1 MMKQTCKWL
10 LLLLLLAGAGIWAEA
25 RKPAEPQ
32 VKNVI
37 FMIGDGMGLADITAT
52 AIHRGCVPLEIERAH
67 YVGLSR
73 TYSANNRVTD
83 SAAGGTAL
91 ATGHKTNN
99 GSIGVDPDKQPLQS
113 ILEKAKANGL
123 ATGIVVSHSVTNAT
137 PAAFVAHQP
146 SRKMEEEIAADY
158 LETDIDVFIG
168 GGRMRFNQRR
178 DGRDLTRELQE
189 KGYTV
194 AGSMEEVQA
203 FRSGSLAAL
212 LYENTVPTIAEG
224 RGDYL
229 PQSTAKALE
238 ILQANSSKG
247 FFIMIE
253 GSQIDKGGHGRDIRT
268 IFNEM
273 LDFDQAVK
281 VAYDYA
287 DRHPGTLVVVTAD
300 HETGGVT
307 LPSGKPDF
315 TLPDQGVE
323 YSFSTKSHTACYV
336 PVFAYG
342 TGASR
347 FGHVLENTDIPQI
360 MEQLL
365 RFKE

>member
-1 MMKQTCKWL
+1 MKQTYKWL
-10 LLLLLLAGAGIWAEA
+10 LLVLLFAGAGTRVEA
-25 RKPAEPQ
+25 RKPAEPP

-37 FMIGDGMGLADITAT
+37 FLIGDGMGIADVTAT
-52 AIHRGCVPLEIERAH
+52 AIHQGCVPLEMERAH
-67 YVGLSR
+67 YVGFSR

-91 ATGHKTNN
+91 ATGRKTNN
-99 GSIGVDPDKQPLQS
+99 GSIGVDPDRQPVQS
-113 ILEKAKANGL
+113 ILEKAEANGL
-123 ATGIVVSHSVTNAT
+123 ATGIVVTHSVTNAT

-158 LETDIDVFIG
+158 LKTDIDVFIG
-168 GGRMRFNQRR
+168 GGRMRFDQRA
-178 DGRDLTRELQE
+178 DGRDLTQELQA

-194 AGSMEEVQA
+194 AGTMEEVQA
-203 FRSGSLAAL
+203 FRSGKLAAL
-212 LYENTVPTIAEG
+212 LYENTVPTMADG

-229 PQSTAKALE
+229 PQATAKALE
-238 ILQANSSKG
+238 ILEANSPKG

-253 GSQIDKGGHGRDIRT
+253 GSQIDKGGHGNDIRT
-268 IFNEM
+268 ILNEM

-315 TLPDQGVE
+315 TLPDQGVN

-342 TGASR
+342 AGAR
-347 FGHVLENTDIPQI
+347 HFGRVLENTDIPQI
-360 MEQLL
+360 MERLL
-365 RFKE
+365 RLKK